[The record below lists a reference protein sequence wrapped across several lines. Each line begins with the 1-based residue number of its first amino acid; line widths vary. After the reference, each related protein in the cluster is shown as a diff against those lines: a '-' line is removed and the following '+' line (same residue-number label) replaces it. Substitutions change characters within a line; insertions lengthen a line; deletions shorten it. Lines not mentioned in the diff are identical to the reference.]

1 MKKFLTFGI
10 VIMLL
15 FLTIV
20 PAFADAAS
28 YPMEPADFYVYVATP
43 DGGLNIR
50 SGPDD
55 KTYPTIM
62 DGTIPDG
69 VRLHITYTS
78 GNWGFTEYNGYY
90 GWVALKQTS
99 ETPPAVS
106 HVQQVVTEVHT
117 QGVTIVK
124 QVTEVVTEIVTVQ
137 PTEAPTQVVV
147 VQGAENGNEIPN
159 GYEISEVVDATGDS
173 AANSSTAMFFL
184 IGIAI
189 VLVIVVAVLLIVI
202 INKSK
207 KN

>member
-1 MKKFLTFGI
+1 MKKFLTVGI

-28 YPMEPADFYVYVATP
+28 FPMEPADFYVYVATP
-43 DGGLNIR
+43 DGGLNLR
-50 SGPDD
+50 DGPDV
-55 KTYPTIM
+55 KYAKVM

-69 VRLHITYTS
+69 VKLYIKYTS
-78 GNWGFTEYNGYY
+78 GICGFTEYNGYR

-106 HVQQVVTEVHT
+106 QVQQVVTEVHT

-137 PTEAPTQVVV
+137 VTEAPTEVVV
-147 VQGAENGNEIPN
+147 VTDPAPEADTVIPEYN
-159 GYEISEVVDATGDS
+159 QES
-173 AANSSTAMFFL
+173 ANPNSSTGMFLL
-184 IGIAI
+184 IGISI
-189 VLVIVVAVLLIVI
+189 FLIIVVAVLLIVI

>member
-28 YPMEPADFYVYVATP
+28 FPMEPADFYVYVATP
-43 DGGLNIR
+43 DGGLNLR
-50 SGPDD
+50 DGPDV
-55 KTYPTIM
+55 KYAKVM

-69 VRLHITYTS
+69 VRLYIKYTS
-78 GNWGFTEYNGYY
+78 GNWGLTEYNGYS

-99 ETPPAVS
+99 DTPPVVS
-106 HVQQVVTEVHT
+106 QVQQVVTEVHT

-124 QVTEVVTEIVTVQ
+124 QVTEIVTEIVIVQ
-137 PTEAPTQVVV
+137 VTEAPTEVVV
-147 VQGAENGNEIPN
+147 VTDPAPEADTVIPEYN
-159 GYEISEVVDATGDS
+159 QES
-173 AANSSTAMFFL
+173 ANPNSSTGMFLL
-184 IGIAI
+184 IGISI
-189 VLVIVVAVLLIVI
+189 FLIIVVAVLLIVI

>member
-1 MKKFLTFGI
+1 MKKFLTIGT

-20 PAFADAAS
+20 PAFADSAA
-28 YPMEPADFYVYVATP
+28 YPVEKADFYVYVATP
-43 DGGLNIR
+43 DGGLNFR
-50 SGPDD
+50 DGPGVE
-55 KTYPTIM
+55 YNTII
-62 DGTIPDG
+62 DYRIPDG
-69 VRLHITYTS
+69 VQLHITATS
-78 GNWGFTEYNGYY
+78 DNWGLTEYDGKW

-99 ETPPAVS
+99 DTPPAVS

-124 QVTEVVTEIVTVQ
+124 QVTEVVSEIVTV
-137 PTEAPTQVVV
+137 PTTEAPSRVVESYDNAFIEKGV
-147 VQGAENGNEIPN
+147 PEINTEP
-159 GYEISEVVDATGDS
+159 
-173 AANSSTAMFFL
+173 ANAGSSTGMFLL

-189 VLVIVVAVLLIVI
+189 FLIIVVAALLIVI

>member
-28 YPMEPADFYVYVATP
+28 FPMEPADFYVYVATP

-69 VRLHITYTS
+69 VRLYIKYTS
-78 GNWGFTEYNGYY
+78 GNWGFTEYNGYR

-106 HVQQVVTEVHT
+106 QVQQVVTEVHT

-137 PTEAPTQVVV
+137 VTEAPTEVVV
-147 VQGAENGNEIPN
+147 VTDPAPEADTVIPEYN
-159 GYEISEVVDATGDS
+159 QES
-173 AANSSTAMFFL
+173 ANPNSSTGMFLL
-184 IGIAI
+184 IGISI
-189 VLVIVVAVLLIVI
+189 FLIIVVAVLLIVI

>member
-28 YPMEPADFYVYVATP
+28 FPMEPADFYVYVATP
-43 DGGLNIR
+43 DGGLNLR
-50 SGPDD
+50 DGPDV
-55 KTYPTIM
+55 KYAKVM

-69 VRLHITYTS
+69 VKLYIKYTS
-78 GNWGFTEYNGYY
+78 GNWGFTEYNGYH

-99 ETPPAVS
+99 DTPPVVS
-106 HVQQVVTEVHT
+106 QVQQVVTQVHT
-117 QGVTIVK
+117 Q
-124 QVTEVVTEIVTVQ
+124 QVTEIVTEIVTVQ
-137 PTEAPTQVVV
+137 VTEAPTEVVV
-147 VQGAENGNEIPN
+147 VTDPAPEADTVIPEYN
-159 GYEISEVVDATGDS
+159 QES
-173 AANSSTAMFFL
+173 ANPNSSTGMFLL
-184 IGIAI
+184 IGISI
-189 VLVIVVAVLLIVI
+189 FLIIVVAVLLIVI

>member
-1 MKKFLTFGI
+1 MKKFLTIGM

-28 YPMEPADFYVYVATP
+28 YPMDNADFYVYVATP
-43 DGGLNIR
+43 DGGLNLR
-50 SGPDD
+50 DGPDV
-55 KTYPTIM
+55 KYAKVM
-62 DGTIPDG
+62 NGTIPDG

-124 QVTEVVTEIVTVQ
+124 QVTEVVTEIVTVH

-147 VQGAENGNEIPN
+147 VQSAENNQNPSDYN
-159 GYEISEVVDATGDS
+159 VSEVVDEGTASTF
-173 AANSSTAMFFL
+173 NSSTGML
-184 IGIAI
+184 LLVGIAI

>member
-28 YPMEPADFYVYVATP
+28 FPMERADFYVYVATP
-43 DGGLNIR
+43 DGGLNLR
-50 SGPDD
+50 DGPDV
-55 KTYPTIM
+55 KYAKVM

-69 VRLHITYTS
+69 VKLYIKYTS
-78 GNWGFTEYNGYY
+78 GNWGFTEYNGYH

-106 HVQQVVTEVHT
+106 QVQQVVTEVHT

-137 PTEAPTQVVV
+137 VTEAPTEVVV
-147 VQGAENGNEIPN
+147 VTDPAPEADTV
-159 GYEISEVVDATGDS
+159 ISEYNQES
-173 AANSSTAMFFL
+173 ANPNSSTGMFLL
-184 IGIAI
+184 IGISI
-189 VLVIVVAVLLIVI
+189 FLIIVVAVLLIVI

>member
-1 MKKFLTFGI
+1 MKKFFTIGM

-15 FLTIV
+15 FLTVV

-62 DGTIPDG
+62 DGRIPDG
-69 VRLHITYTS
+69 VRLHITITS
-78 GNWGFTEYNGYY
+78 GNWGFTEYNGYR

-106 HVQQVVTEVHT
+106 QVQQVVTEVHT
-117 QGVTIVK
+117 QGVTIV
-124 QVTEVVTEIVTVQ
+124 QQITEVVTEIVTVQ
-137 PTEAPTQVVV
+137 ATDPVSQVV
-147 VQGAENGNEIPN
+147 APDNGNNANNDLEINTVAPDYN
-159 GYEISEVVDATGDS
+159 PDTGN
-173 AANSSTAMFFL
+173 ANSSIGMFLL

-189 VLVIVVAVLLIVI
+189 FLIIVVAVLLIVI

-207 KN
+207 K